1 MDLSAEIKA
10 LILGRDTKGIRD
22 LFFKPGSP
30 ELQAGFFREDQ
41 WWDYK
46 EDCPESGKAT
56 DLEWARIAADVAAF
70 HNQEGGILFFGI
82 RNRDFRFMG
91 ARPRLDTKLFNDKIR
106 KYVGDRFWVSFSR
119 EFIQSDQTYLGVAV
133 VPPRSVTQV
142 RMLRD
147 GPMLEGKPIFQAGD
161 LCVRVGDETKTF
173 RGSEAIRFAATRGL
187 GVSAATFAVDEPNF
201 KILRPDYKRFVRR
214 EALCETI
221 DKAIRSDRTYVTS
234 LTGIGGIGKTALAC
248 WMTLQSY
255 EHKEFDFIVSVSAR
269 DRALTGTGII
279 PVSPTFSSLADLLR
293 LLCETTGFGE
303 IAEMESEDERLRQVK
318 SDILSQFRGLLFV
331 DNLETVD
338 DPRILAFLE
347 DLPIPT
353 KAIVTSR
360 KAKVRIANFPIEVGP
375 FDKNEAIR
383 FLEETARTVGKEFI
397 VHMTGAEKEG
407 LVNSCDR
414 IPLVIEWLIGH
425 SRDQGRAIKI
435 AEGLE
440 AHGKHG
446 EELLEFS
453 FRRVFDEMTGSQRL
467 ICQAVSLMNRPL
479 PIEAI
484 AVASNLPLH
493 TASDVLEELQDYSLV
508 ERVYDSNYRD
518 LVYTL
523 LPVTS
528 TFLYRELRKSPG
540 LESEIRKRLGDW
552 YQARDVADAVQR
564 EQVQRV
570 RRGEQNPELTLLQ
583 IARNYEA
590 SGDLDNAENFYKQA
604 LERNPRSWQCH
615 RELAEFFRHRRD
627 ETSRCLTHY
636 KQACEV
642 APKQGPARAK
652 IFREYGIVLRSSGLA
667 SGPREAAEALEEAL
681 RQTPGDP
688 VCRHALG
695 DCYVKMMFYEKA
707 IQVLEPLL
715 GSPYQ
720 TTRVKT
726 YPLLEVCYK
735 GTDRT
740 FELLTLKERMVQ
752 DKY

>member
-1 MDLSAEIKA
+1 MDIPSEIRT
-10 LILGRDTKGIRD
+10 LIKGQDIKGIRD
-22 LFFKPGSP
+22 FFFNARTP

-46 EDCPESGKAT
+46 EECPASGKAT
-56 DLEWARIAADVAAF
+56 DVEWAKIAADVAAF

-82 RNRDFRFMG
+82 RDRDYRFVG
-91 ARPRLDTKLFNDKIR
+91 TKPRLDTKLFNDKIR
-106 KYVGDRFWVSFSR
+106 KYVGDRFWVSFAR
-119 EFIQSDQTYLGVAV
+119 EFIQHDQTYLGIAV

-142 RMLRD
+142 RMLRE
-147 GPMLEGKPIFQAGD
+147 GPTVEGKPVFQAGD
-161 LCVRVGDETKTF
+161 LCVRIGDETKIF
-173 RGSEAIRFAATRGL
+173 RGSEAIQFAATRGL
-187 GVSAATFAVDEPNF
+187 GVSAATFSIDEPNY

-214 EALCETI
+214 QATCDAI

-248 WMTLQSY
+248 WTALRSY
-255 EHKEFDFIVSVSAR
+255 EDKDFDFIVSVSAR
-269 DRALTGTGII
+269 DRALTGAGII
-279 PVSPTFSSLADLLR
+279 PVSPTFSSLNDLLR
-293 LLCETTGFGE
+293 MVCETTGFAE
-303 IAEMESEDERLRQVK
+303 IAEIESEDERLKSVK

-347 DLPIPT
+347 DLPLPT

-360 KAKVRIANFPIEVGP
+360 KAKVRIANYPIEVGP

-383 FLEETARTVGKEFI
+383 FLEETARSVGKEFI
-397 VHMTGAEKEG
+397 VNMTSAEKEG
-407 LVNSCDR
+407 LVNACDR
-414 IPLVIEWLIGH
+414 IPLVIEWLIGR
-425 SRDQGRAIKI
+425 SRDQERATKT

-453 FRRVFDEMTGSQRL
+453 FRRVFDEMTGSQKL
-467 ICQAVSLMNRPL
+467 VCQAVSLMNRPL

-484 AVASNLPLH
+484 AAATNLPLH
-493 TASDVLEELQDYSLV
+493 TAADSLEELQDYSLV
-508 ERVYDSNYRD
+508 ERLYDSNYRD

-528 TFLYRELRKSPG
+528 TFLYRELRKSQG

-552 YQARDVADAVQR
+552 YQAKDVADSAQR
-564 EQVQRV
+564 EQIQKI
-570 RRGEQNPELTLLQ
+570 RRGELNPELTLLQ
-583 IARNYEA
+583 IARNYQA

-604 LERNPRSWQCH
+604 LERNPRSWQSQ
-615 RELAEFFRHRRD
+615 RELAEFYRHDRQ
-627 ETSRCLTHY
+627 ETARCLAHY

-642 APKQGPARAK
+642 SPKQGPDRAK

-667 SGPREAAEALEEAL
+667 SGPRDAAMALEEAL
-681 RQTPGDP
+681 KQTPGDP
-688 VCRHALG
+688 ICRHALG
-695 DCYVKMMFYEKA
+695 DCYVKILYFEKA

-715 GSPYQ
+715 DSPYQ

-726 YPLLEVCYK
+726 YPLLETCYK
-735 GTDRT
+735 AMSKTM
-740 FELLTLKERMVQ
+740 ELLTLRDRMAK
-752 DKY
+752 DRA

>member
-1 MDLSAEIKA
+1 MDLPYEIKA
-10 LILGRDTKGIRD
+10 LIKGQDIRGIRNF
-22 LFFKPGSP
+22 FFKVDAP
-30 ELQAGFFREDQ
+30 ELQPGFFREDQ

-46 EDCPESGKAT
+46 EDCPGSGKST
-56 DLEWARIAADVAAF
+56 DTEWAKIAADVAAF

-82 RNRDFRFMG
+82 RNKDFRFLG
-91 ARPRLDTKLFNDKIR
+91 AKPRLDTKLFNDKIR
-106 KYVGDRFWVSFSR
+106 KYVGDRFWVSFGR
-119 EFIQSDQTYLGVAV
+119 EFIQSDQSYLGIAV

-147 GPMLEGKPIFQAGD
+147 GPTLEGKPIFQSGD
-161 LCVRVGDETKTF
+161 LCVRIGDETRIF
-173 RGSEAIRFAATRGL
+173 RGSEAIQFAATRGL
-187 GVSAATFAVDEPNF
+187 GVSAATFSVDEPNYR
-201 KILRPDYKRFVRR
+201 ILRPDYKRFVRR
-214 EALCETI
+214 ETICEAI
-221 DKAIRSDRTYVTS
+221 EKAIRSDRTYVTS

-248 WMTLQSY
+248 WMTLCSY
-255 EHKEFDFIVSVSAR
+255 EQKDFDYIVSVSAR

-279 PVSPTFSSLADLLR
+279 PVSPTFSSLDDLLR
-293 LLCETTGFGE
+293 TVCETTGFAE
-303 IAEMESEDERLRQVK
+303 IAEMPSEERLKAVR

-338 DPRILAFLE
+338 DPRILTFLE

-375 FDKNEAIR
+375 FDKDEAIR
-383 FLEETARTVGKEFI
+383 FLEGTARAVGKEFM
-397 VHMTGAEKEG
+397 VNMTSAEKEG
-407 LVNSCDR
+407 LVNACDR
-414 IPLVIEWLIGH
+414 IPLVIEWLVGR
-425 SRDQGRAIKI
+425 SRDQEKATKT

-453 FRRVFDEMTGSQRL
+453 FRRVFEEMTGSQRL
-467 ICQAVSLMNRPL
+467 VCQAVSLINRPL

-484 AVASNLPLH
+484 AVAANLPLH

-508 ERVYDSNYRD
+508 ERLYDSNYRD

-528 TFLYRELRKSPG
+528 TFLYRELRKSQG

-552 YQARDVADAVQR
+552 YQARDVADPTQR
-564 EQVQRV
+564 EQVQRI
-570 RRGEQNPELTLLQ
+570 RRGEQSPELTLLQ
-583 IARNYEA
+583 IARNYQA

-615 RELAEFFRHRRD
+615 RELAEFYRHYRD
-627 ETSRCLTHY
+627 ETARCLAHY

-642 APKQGPARAK
+642 APRQGPDRAK
-652 IFREYGIVLRSSGLA
+652 IFREYGIVLRSSGIA
-667 SGPREAAEALEEAL
+667 SGPRDAAEALEEAL
-681 RQTPGDP
+681 KQTPGDP
-688 VCRHALG
+688 ICRHALG
-695 DCYVKMMFYEKA
+695 DCYAKIMSYEKA

-715 GSPYQ
+715 ESPYHN
-720 TTRVKT
+720 TRVKT
-726 YPLLEVCYK
+726 YPLLEDCYK
-735 GTDRT
+735 ATSRT
-740 FELLTLKERMVQ
+740 LELLTLKERMTS
-752 DKY
+752 DKF